1 MMHLVEQ
8 ILEVERFTLRLLFNT
23 GEAMEIDLREK
34 LLEWGGSP
42 DSIFFDLRDEA
53 LFAQARLDREA
64 ATVVWPNGADL
75 CPDVLHSLG
84 KPMSLANSTR
94 RSA

>member
-1 MMHLVEQ
+1 MIHLVEE

-23 GEAMEIDLREK
+23 GEAMEIDLEEK
-34 LLEWGGSP
+34 LAEWGDSP
-42 DSIFFDLRDEA
+42 ESIFNDLRDEA
-53 LFAQARLDREA
+53 FFAQARLDREA

-84 KPMSLANSTR
+84 KPMSLSSSTR